1 MGLRKFLFVSTAFV
15 GLSATLAGSGSDH
28 SPNLRPQPN
37 PHGTAQTFST
47 AGFINLGSKFFKD
60 LGTNERTCGT
70 CHQETDGWTVTPEH
84 VQARFKSSQGMDPI
98 FRLNDGAVCSTAD
111 VSTVDAR
118 QTAYSMLLSKGLIRV
133 QIGVPANAEFVVDN
147 IDDPYVC
154 ATSDALSLFRRPL
167 PATNLRFL
175 TTVMWDGRESPK
187 GRSLHDSL
195 MSQAI
200 DATTGHAQG
209 AVPTGREVE
218 DIVAFE
224 MGLTTAQASDN
235 SVGALNSH
243 GANGGAMELV
253 KQQFYVGIN
262 DPLGANPTGAAF
274 DPTVF
279 RIYSSWANET
289 YNGESGEM
297 REAVARGET
306 IFNTHPIPITGVA
319 GLNDD
324 LKTPVINGT
333 CTTCHDSPNVGN
345 HSVPLPINIGLVGED
360 RRTPDLPLY
369 TLRCVATGE
378 IFKVTDPG
386 RALITGKCKDIGKF
400 KGPVLRGLASRAPY
414 FHNGSAATLRDAVD
428 FYDTRFN
435 LNLTEQEK
443 SDLVAF
449 LQTL

>member
-1 MGLRKFLFVSTAFV
+1 MGLRKILFVSTAFV
-15 GLSATLAGSGSDH
+15 GLSAMLAGSGSDH

-37 PHGTAQTFST
+37 PHGAAQTFSG
-47 AGFINLGSKFFKD
+47 AGYINLGSKFFKS

-70 CHQETDGWTVTPEH
+70 CHSESDGWTVTPEH
-84 VQARFKSSQGMDPI
+84 VQARFESSQGTDPI
-98 FRLNDGAVCSTAD
+98 FRTNDGAVCSTAD
-111 VSTVDAR
+111 VSTVEAR
-118 QTAYSMLLSKGLIRV
+118 RNAYSMLLSKGLIRV
-133 QIGVPANAEFVVDN
+133 QIGVPANAEFVVEN

-154 ATSDALSLFRRPL
+154 ATPDALSLFRRPL

-209 AVPTGREVE
+209 LAPTGKDVE
-218 DIVAFE
+218 DIIAFE
-224 MGLTTAQASDN
+224 MGLTTAQFWDN
-235 SVGALNSH
+235 SLGALNSH
-243 GANGGAMELV
+243 GANGGAMALS
-253 KQQFYVGIN
+253 KQEFYTGIN
-262 DPLGANPTGAAF
+262 DPLGGNPTGAAF

-279 RIYSSWANET
+279 RIYSNWSNEH
-289 YNGESGEM
+289 YGGEGSEM
-297 REAVARGET
+297 REAVSRGEA
-306 IFNTHPIPITGVA
+306 IFNTRPIPITGVA
-319 GLNDD
+319 GLNDE
-324 LKTPVINGT
+324 LHAPVINGT

-428 FYDTRFN
+428 FYDMRFN
-435 LNLTEQEK
+435 LNLTEQDK